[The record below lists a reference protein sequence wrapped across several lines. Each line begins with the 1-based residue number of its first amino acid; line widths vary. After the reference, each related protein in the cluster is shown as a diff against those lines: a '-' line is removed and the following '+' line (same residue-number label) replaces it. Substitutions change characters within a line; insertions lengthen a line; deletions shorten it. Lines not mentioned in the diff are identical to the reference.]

1 MEGRRAMSKEL
12 KLARII
18 VSAYFNNRNWKA
30 YLQALEEEDK
40 KVISKGFIEIGER
53 MKNESSM

>member
-1 MEGRRAMSKEL
+1 MSKEL